1 MSTAGVIMAVST
13 ARAFWGDSRRAS
25 QSIAN
30 SVRGDRVESLPM
42 KAIRAHQFGGPEVLR
57 YDEIDEPAPGP
68 GQVRVR
74 LQAVG
79 VNPFDTYML
88 TGSYAIKP
96 PLPYSPGADGAGVVE
111 AVGDGVTAVAAGDRV
126 YTAGTADHESYGAY
140 RQVVVCGAGQVHPLP
155 ERVSFAEGAA
165 VNVPCV
171 TAHVALERASPR
183 AGDVVLVHGAS
194 GAVGLAAVQ
203 MARAAGLT
211 VIGSA
216 GTDDGQALAAAEGAH
231 HTVDHR
237 DPKHIDQIQA
247 LTSGRGPDVIL
258 EMLAN
263 VNLDHDLTMIAPRGR
278 IVVIGNRGR
287 IDIDPRKIM
296 GKHAVITGL
305 ALWGLSAEELRRAHE
320 ALGQALAGGA
330 LRPVVGGELPLADAA
345 EAHRRVMAPGA
356 RGKIILRP

>member
-1 MSTAGVIMAVST
+1 MHS
-13 ARAFWGDSRRAS
+13 
-25 QSIAN
+25 
-30 SVRGDRVESLPM
+30 M
-42 KAIRAHQFGGPEVLR
+42 KAILAHEFGGPDVLR
-57 YDEIDEPAPGP
+57 YEDLADPTPGP

-74 LQAVG
+74 MHAVG

-88 TGSYAIKP
+88 SGTYAIKP

-111 AVGDGVTAVAAGDRV
+111 AVGPGVTAVRPGDRV
-126 YTAGTADHESYGAY
+126 YTGGTAESLAYGAY
-140 RQVVVCGAGQVHPLP
+140 RQLVLCAEAQVHALP
-155 ERVSFAEGAA
+155 ARVSFAEGAA

-171 TAHVALERASPR
+171 TAHVALERAAPR
-183 AGDVVLVHGAS
+183 AGEVVLVHGAS
-194 GAVGLAAVQ
+194 GSVGLAAVQ

-216 GTDDGQALAAAEGAH
+216 GTADGMELATAEGAH
-231 HTVDHR
+231 HVVDHR
-237 DPKHIDQIQA
+237 DPQHVERIQS

-296 GKHAVITGL
+296 AKHAVVTGL
-305 ALWGLSAEELRRAHE
+305 ALWGLTADEVARGHE
-320 ALGQALAGGA
+320 AIGRALASGA
-330 LRPVVGGELPLADAA
+330 LSPVVGTELPLAEAA

-356 RGKIILRP
+356 KGKIVLLTD